1 MSRIRIA
8 TAVAIVAAT
17 TAGLIAAV
25 PPATGGPAAL
35 TPDLVTLAIGEAD
48 LAVERRGA
56 RTLLRF
62 TNEIANRADGPLEIF
77 PAAGSANC
85 DGDGDPVNDRDALQR
100 LFADSNGS
108 GAYEADADLVEA
120 ERRIGCM
127 RYHPAHDHWHLL
139 DVALYQLRD
148 EATGALAAR
157 SRKVG
162 FCLTDTRLAFP
173 GVGSPAEPRYP
184 LGSANPSGC
193 DPGSTQ
199 GISAGWADAYRLT
212 SPARAS
218 TSAASVAVATASARP
233 PTHAACSRSWSRP
246 TISAGCGSRSAL
258 ASCAS
263 ASSPA
268 RARPESAQSPVGASS
283 GATST
288 GSPLFCQWASGE
300 GGVSRRYHSASRAP
314 MQPVPAAVTAWR

>member
-1 MSRIRIA
+1 MQAREASRIRIA
-8 TAVAIVAAT
+8 AAVAIVAAT

-48 LAVERRGA
+48 LALERRGT

-85 DGDGDPVNDRDALQR
+85 DGDGDPVNDRDASQR

-148 EATGALAAR
+148 EATGAVAAR

-212 SPARAS
+212 LAGQGLDVSGLDRGRYCLSSTADPRGLLEELVEANNQRRVRISLRPRKLRVRKLAGPCRA
-218 TSAASVAVATASARP
+218 
-233 PTHAACSRSWSRP
+233 
-246 TISAGCGSRSAL
+246 
-258 ASCAS
+258 
-263 ASSPA
+263 
-268 RARPESAQSPVGASS
+268 
-283 GATST
+283 
-288 GSPLFCQWASGE
+288 
-300 GGVSRRYHSASRAP
+300 
-314 MQPVPAAVTAWR
+314 